1 MIVYVTGK
9 KQNPQIFS
17 REIVLFVE
25 INIDIR
31 IFVLGELICILKGQL
46 YNITTTVIKVLMES
60 KESARLF
67 HMSIPKL
74 AISY

>member
-46 YNITTTVIKVLMES
+46 YHIVLPMVITNKMEG
-60 KESARLF
+60 KKQ
-67 HMSIPKL
+67 H
-74 AISY
+74 